1 MILFVTRR
9 FSGLSKDIVHLT
21 NTNAAVST
29 VNVQYVCLCV
39 CVSACA
45 QVGRVVTMD
54 LLTGS
59 LLTAVHVVNVEYV
72 YLRVCLSVAVFA

>member
-39 CVSACA
+39 CVCVCPDGSC
-45 QVGRVVTMD
+45 VVTMD
-54 LLTGS
+54 LSTGS